1 MEVIFKVLDDILIA
15 RVKGDVDH
23 HNAAPV
29 RNAIDTSMEAFGC
42 KDLIMDLS
50 GVDFMDSSGI
60 GVVLGRYKKLAGR
73 GGHLC
78 ISGCTGH
85 MERVLDMAGVFT
97 LVPKEPELQGAV
109 DLMQRH
115 GQNRAQDHGRD
126 LLQNYEQMRR
136 EV

>member
-1 MEVIFKVLDDILIA
+1 MEVFFKVLDDILIA

-42 KDLIMDLS
+42 KNLIMDLS

-60 GVVLGRYKKLAGR
+60 GVVLGRYKKLARSGGR
-73 GGHLC
+73 LC

-85 MERVLDMAGVFT
+85 MEKVLNMAGVFT
-97 LVPKEPELQGAV
+97 LVPKEQELQGAV
-109 DLMQRH
+109 DLMQTS
-115 GQNRAQDHGRD
+115 GQGRD
-126 LLQNYEQMRR
+126 QEQGRDMLQNYEQMRM

>member
-15 RVKGDVDH
+15 RIKGDVDH
-23 HNAAPV
+23 HTAAPV

-60 GVVLGRYKKLAGR
+60 GVVLGRYKKLAKS
-73 GGHLC
+73 GGSIC
-78 ISGCTGH
+78 IAGCTGH
-85 MERVLDMAGVFT
+85 MEKVLNMAGVFT
-97 LVPKEPELQGAV
+97 LVGKKTDLQGAV
-109 DLMQRH
+109 ELMH
-115 GQNRAQDHGRD
+115 GQEENRGHASVEE
-126 LLQNYEQMRR
+126 YEQMRM